1 MADLC
6 DHVAAV
12 LHSLPGRD
20 EVDPPE
26 AYDDVLEDI
35 AALREE
41 TAAGLRASW
50 EAADDHPGDADLPDR
65 DEHDGDGGGEDGGGA
80 EETVPWTAADPVLS
94 TIAGLRAQQRAA
106 DAAIRRLLAYAREFN
121 RPAPYRLA
129 DLATA
134 AEMSISG
141 VRTAYTDRDV
151 ATVSRNVRI
160 QPRTTP
166 ATR

>member
-12 LHSLPGRD
+12 LHPLPGRG
-20 EVDPPE
+20 EVSPPD
-26 AYDDVLEDI
+26 AYDDVLDHV

-41 TAAGLRASW
+41 TAAGLRAAW
-50 EAADDHPGDADLPDR
+50 EAADDDPGEADLPDP
-65 DEHDGDGGGEDGGGA
+65 DEHDGEDGGGA
-80 EETVPWTAADPVLS
+80 EATVPWTAADPVLS

-151 ATVSRNVRI
+151 AAVSRSVRI
-160 QPRTTP
+160 QPRTTS
-166 ATR
+166 AAH